1 MATNFVE
8 DGDVLTLIAPAGG
21 VVSGVP
27 VAIGTLVVVPITDAA
42 AGEQFG
48 GKTNGVWNVPVATGL
63 AVGAAVG
70 ILDGDIVAAATAS
83 AVPCGKLVTAEVVGL
98 ADWMLIN

>member
-1 MATNFVE
+1 MAKNFVQ

-27 VAIGTLVVVPITDAA
+27 VAIGQLVVVPITDAA

-48 GKTNGVWNVPVATGL
+48 GKTNGVWSVAVEAGL
-63 AVGAAVG
+63 LAGAAVG
-70 ILDGDIVAAATAS
+70 ILAGDIVAAATAS
-83 AVPCGKLVTAEVVGL
+83 AIPCGKLVTDEAAGV

>member
-1 MATNFVE
+1 MAKNFVE

-21 VVSGVP
+21 VLSGTP
-27 VAIGTLVVVPITDAA
+27 VVIGTLVVVPITDAA

-48 GKTNGVWNVPVATGL
+48 GKTNGVWNVPVETGL
-63 AVGAAVG
+63 TAGASVG

-83 AVPCGKLVTAEVVGL
+83 SVSCGKLVTGEVDGF
-98 ADWMLIN
+98 AHWMLIN